1 MEESENNKNEIKE
14 IKEVEENERENIPID
29 KALDIQINYLQSSVK
44 NILYGLIANEPEVE
58 EPKNKNI
65 DKGIYLYLRHVYNKY
80 YCNEIRYILGN
91 INNKISYIND
101 NTKKLKQNKEFYE
114 REINTI
120 SSEKIEYFNQK
131 ETLDKELELLTVNKM
146 QNSICKTDN
155 SPIDTNNT
163 ENESLEVTEKKKKIE
178 ELRKKYNKLNEAM
191 ITNKKEYPIIK
202 SKNDMIQ
209 GENMLLN
216 EKLKQKQLIWDQMRK
231 ENEKIKTVVIKR
243 ELFKND
249 PDKNEDKKD
258 ENKNKDKNIKVN
270 KIGSFLK
277 GMFGK
282 KNK

>member
-44 NILYGLIANEPEVE
+44 NILYGLITNEPEVE

-178 ELRKKYNKLNEAM
+178 ELRKKFNKLNEAM

>member
-1 MEESENNKNEIKE
+1 M
-14 IKEVEENERENIPID
+14 
-29 KALDIQINYLQSSVK
+29 
-44 NILYGLIANEPEVE
+44 
-58 EPKNKNI
+58 
-65 DKGIYLYLRHVYNKY
+65 YLYLRHVYNKY

-249 PDKNEDKKD
+249 PDKKDMVKDIEDDTSGDYKRLM
-258 ENKNKDKNIKVN
+258 VQLA
-270 KIGSFLK
+270 SH
-277 GMFGK
+277 
-282 KNK
+282 

>member
-178 ELRKKYNKLNEAM
+178 ELRKKYNKLNEVM

-258 ENKNKDKNIKVN
+258 ENSNKDKNIKVN

>member
-1 MEESENNKNEIKE
+1 MKE
-14 IKEVEENERENIPID
+14 KKIKEVEENERENIPID

-58 EPKNKNI
+58 EPKNINI

>member
-58 EPKNKNI
+58 EPRNKNI

-282 KNK
+282 KK

>member
-91 INNKISYIND
+91 INNKISYIID

-231 ENEKIKTVVIKR
+231 ENEKIKTGVIKR

-277 GMFGK
+277 GMFAK

>member
-58 EPKNKNI
+58 EHKNKNI

-178 ELRKKYNKLNEAM
+178 ELRKKYNKLNEVI

-282 KNK
+282 KK

>member
-14 IKEVEENERENIPID
+14 IKEEEENERENIPID

-258 ENKNKDKNIKVN
+258 ENKNNDKNIKVN

>member
-101 NTKKLKQNKEFYE
+101 NTKKLKQNKEVYE

>member
-163 ENESLEVTEKKKKIE
+163 ENESLEITEKKKKIE

>member
-44 NILYGLIANEPEVE
+44 NILYGLIANEPAVE

>member
-1 MEESENNKNEIKE
+1 MEEAENNKNEIKE

>member
-178 ELRKKYNKLNEAM
+178 ELRKKYNKLNEVM

>member
-14 IKEVEENERENIPID
+14 IKEEEENERENIPID

>member
-1 MEESENNKNEIKE
+1 
-14 IKEVEENERENIPID
+14 
-29 KALDIQINYLQSSVK
+29 
-44 NILYGLIANEPEVE
+44 
-58 EPKNKNI
+58 
-65 DKGIYLYLRHVYNKY
+65 
-80 YCNEIRYILGN
+80 
-91 INNKISYIND
+91 
-101 NTKKLKQNKEFYE
+101 
-114 REINTI
+114 
-120 SSEKIEYFNQK
+120 
-131 ETLDKELELLTVNKM
+131 M

-178 ELRKKYNKLNEAM
+178 ELRKKYNKLNEVM

-258 ENKNKDKNIKVN
+258 ENENKDKNIKVN

>member
-146 QNSICKTDN
+146 QNSIYKTDN

>member
-163 ENESLEVTEKKKKIE
+163 EIESLEVTEKKKKIE
-178 ELRKKYNKLNEAM
+178 ELRKKYNKLNEVM

>member
-58 EPKNKNI
+58 EPKNINI

>member
-1 MEESENNKNEIKE
+1 MVESENNKNEIKE

-178 ELRKKYNKLNEAM
+178 ELRKKYNKLNEVM

>member
-65 DKGIYLYLRHVYNKY
+65 DKGIYLYLRHVYNKN

>member
-277 GMFGK
+277 GMFSK

>member
-14 IKEVEENERENIPID
+14 IKEEEENERENIPID

-178 ELRKKYNKLNEAM
+178 ELRKKYNKLNEVM

>member
-178 ELRKKYNKLNEAM
+178 ELRKKYNKLNEVM

-277 GMFGK
+277 GMFSK

>member
-44 NILYGLIANEPEVE
+44 NILYGLIANEPEAE

>member
-58 EPKNKNI
+58 EHKNKNI

-178 ELRKKYNKLNEAM
+178 ELRKKYNKLNEVI

>member
-178 ELRKKYNKLNEAM
+178 ELRKKYNKLNEVM

-258 ENKNKDKNIKVN
+258 ENANKDKNIKVN